1 VPLALSLVLWP
12 VELAIWG
19 DALFR
24 RGGPDAG
31 NAGRVFEALDLVLLG
46 WSASLL
52 VIGVRTVHGWTL
64 GRAGAAALAPAALAA
79 AFLVF

>member
-1 VPLALSLVLWP
+1 
-12 VELAIWG
+12 
-19 DALFR
+19 
-24 RGGPDAG
+24 
-31 NAGRVFEALDLVLLG
+31 VLLG

-64 GRAGAAALAPAALAA
+64 GRAGVAALAPALLAA